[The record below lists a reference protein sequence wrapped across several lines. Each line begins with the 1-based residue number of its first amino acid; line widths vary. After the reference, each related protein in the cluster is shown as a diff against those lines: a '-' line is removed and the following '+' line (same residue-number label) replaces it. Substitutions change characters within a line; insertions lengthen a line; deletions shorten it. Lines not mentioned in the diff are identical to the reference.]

1 MGNKQNSKSNEINSA
16 YIFEENSIYEYDVET
31 DVFQL
36 EINFLSSQG
45 AQTSLFQISLLSN
58 IQNEIL
64 RTEEKKPPHVVITT
78 KIEGTLANIGYFA
91 EKVFGSERLRP
102 AFLEVSKMELMKN
115 GSSNVIW
122 DMKPFVRF
130 FDCKKGVIK

>member
-130 FDCKKGVIK
+130 FDCKKGFIK